1 MPKLFESQRPL
12 SPPPA
17 SAGLLG
23 GGCGFRG
30 GGCKCKMS
38 PAKGG
43 VNLVCCFPFLPT
55 SRYTPLSP
63 PPGDMCV
70 FARDGGTLIVPTAR
84 VCLGTRLVFVA
95 LPIQAG
101 RALRAGR
108 VLGDHAQPRNT
119 APNRPQE
126 ETEWVAGASV
136 AGPPIGHLPHPCAPV
151 QLLVLCPCVCARV
164 SKRESERDFKPCRPS
179 TAVRAPPKQET
190 WVFLPPPPQ
199 PVFPLFFLPPATRAR
214 F

>member
-55 SRYTPLSP
+55 SRYTPLSSP
-63 PPGDMCV
+63 PPRGHVCV
-70 FARDGGTLIVPTAR
+70 CQGWGHPDCSHCSCVSGYQA
-84 VCLGTRLVFVA
+84 CLCGFTHPSRE
-95 LPIQAG
+95 G
-101 RALRAGR
+101 
-108 VLGDHAQPRNT
+108 AQSWEGPWRPCS
-119 APNRPQE
+119 ASQHRPQQA
-126 ETEWVAGASV
+126 TRGNGMGGGSQRCRTPHRAPATSLC
-136 AGPPIGHLPHPCAPV
+136 ACPAPGPVSL
-151 QLLVLCPCVCARV
+151 CVC
-164 SKRESERDFKPCRPS
+164 SSEQERE
-179 TAVRAPPKQET
+179 
-190 WVFLPPPPQ
+190 
-199 PVFPLFFLPPATRAR
+199 
-214 F
+214 